1 MSIMVGYPLN
11 DAAALDAAIQAEN
24 ERIWEDQ
31 QIVIPEIRELKKE
44 ELADAAA
51 SIKVGEDCFRHG
63 LEFFSA
69 GIDKIEGS
77 VDAVKLA
84 GLYDQISDLCFEI
97 NQIRKRWGF

>member
-1 MSIMVGYPLN
+1 MVGYPLN

-51 SIKVGEDCFRHG
+51 SIKTGEDCFKHG
-63 LEFFSA
+63 LEFLSS
-69 GIDKIEGS
+69 GIDQIAGS

-84 GLYDQISDLCFEI
+84 GLYDQISDLCYEV